1 MKKTLLIM
9 LAVLLLFSFV
19 SCKDSSEEIIAVYEE
34 YKTTESI
41 VEAAY
46 DLIGFASATVSGDT
60 VDYTV
65 VERDINPL
73 DLDSLL
79 ESLGIETENSGI
91 SVESGG
97 KIEGTYKTG
106 IIDLEF
112 KNIEIKYTA
121 SGIDE
126 KQTLKLSGTYK
137 YEVTGESGNS
147 VKSTDYNFKLNGKE
161 YSLSYSMNGADK
173 YTKAIVN
180 GKNVEL
186 RLLNSSVE
194 NAN

>member
-19 SCKDSSEEIIAVYEE
+19 SCKDSSDEIIAVYEE
-34 YKTTESI
+34 YKTTEPI
-41 VEAAY
+41 VKAAY
-46 DLIGFASATVSGDT
+46 NLIGFSSATVSGDT

-65 VERDINPL
+65 VERDVNPL

-79 ESLGIETENSGI
+79 ESLGVETTTSDI

-121 SGIDE
+121 SEIDG

-137 YEVTGESGNS
+137 KENDASDSNVWNY
-147 VKSTDYNFKLNGKE
+147 DYSFKLNDKE
-161 YSLSYSMNGADK
+161 YSLSYSMKGADK
-173 YTKAIVN
+173 YTRAIVD

-186 RLLNSSVE
+186 RLLNSRIES
-194 NAN
+194 AT